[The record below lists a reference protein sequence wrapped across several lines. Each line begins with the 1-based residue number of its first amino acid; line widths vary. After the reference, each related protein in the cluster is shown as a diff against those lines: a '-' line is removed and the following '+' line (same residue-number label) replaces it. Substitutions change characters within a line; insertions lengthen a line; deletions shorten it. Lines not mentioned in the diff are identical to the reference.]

1 MRLTRRMASGSGAEI
16 VLDGLDID
24 DDIGPTDL
32 TALPPE
38 FFTPL
43 DSFDA
48 VRHLLENLPDE
59 DGLNGRFL
67 SEQTKQTQTVLDAI
81 NSQLS
86 ARVMRSYG
94 AFVHGMAQ
102 VQQLESDLV
111 LTAMLC
117 RSSRRHLSRVQG
129 GMVVGGLQLLNR
141 LRRRYQMEQLT
152 LRLGKLG
159 KLAEGVA
166 ALDKTLKERGKPELL
181 PRAAELAKE
190 CRGYTGV
197 LEGLAMR
204 KSVVPRIDRA
214 EERLWTLVQKTM
226 EKACTGFD
234 APSYDAAVTAAITL
248 SKVGADLARIWR
260 AIEGARAA
268 AAAAARALVAPLSP
282 RPQARPSL

>member
-1 MRLTRRMASGSGAEI
+1 MASGSGAEI
-16 VLDGLDID
+16 VLDGIDID

-214 EERLWTLVQKTM
+214 EERLWTLVQKTL

-234 APSYDAAVTAAITL
+234 APAYDAAVTAAITL
-248 SKVGADLARIWR
+248 SKVGADPARIWR
-260 AIEGARAA
+260 AIASSSAV
-268 AAAAARALVAPLSP
+268 L
-282 RPQARPSL
+282 RPCS